1 MTVSG
6 YDGNPA
12 ATAASVPD
20 SFFTV
25 GDVGYLDGD
34 GYLYVVDRLKT

>member
-12 ATAASVPD
+12 ATAASV
-20 SFFTV
+20 
-25 GDVGYLDGD
+25 D